1 MWVQDRII
9 RGVNLKDSK
18 YKNWDTEVEAA
29 DMYKYVEDN
38 KIKPER
44 IYLDSI
50 TYKKRW
56 SDLSAIEM
64 AEFYMRITNTSLEY
78 PIVIHYDW
86 TIVDWYHRL
95 VKALVE
101 KRKYIMAYRI
111 DVYQVNKKMIKWN

>member
-1 MWVQDRII
+1 MWVQGRII
-9 RGVNLKDSK
+9 RNVKLKDSK

-29 DMYKYVEDN
+29 DIYKYIDDN
-38 KIKPER
+38 KIKSEK

-64 AEFYMRITNTSLEY
+64 AEFYMRITNTNLDH
-78 PIVIHYDW
+78 PIVIHYNW
-86 TIVDWYHRL
+86 PIVDWYHRL

-101 KRKYIMAYRI
+101 KRKYIMAHRI
-111 DVYQVNKKMIKWN
+111 YVYQVNKTND